1 MRRIAIDTGGTFT
14 DCVLYDGDQKV
25 LAVAK
30 VPSQPKSPDRAI
42 ANGINR
48 LLDIARL
55 KPTDIDQVAHGTTIA
70 TNAVIQGR
78 FARAG
83 MITTQGCRDTLEI
96 GSQIRSAPYNL
107 RAEPQTP
114 LIPRDLRIEVGGRL
128 AAMGEE
134 IAPLDEAAVRAA
146 VLDLKE
152 KGATAIAVAGLFSF
166 ANPVQEERAV
176 EIVREVAPELYV
188 MSSAAVSPE
197 VREYPRF
204 ATVAAN
210 VGLAPHLDPYLS
222 RLRGF
227 LDAEGFTCP
236 LLIMQS
242 NGGVATDS
250 RCKGDRAHHLVLS
263 GPAGCVMGGL
273 HLTENAGF
281 DNLVTVD
288 VGGTS
293 ADIGMIVKGEAR
305 TRMEMHLPNGV
316 PLHLRHL
323 EIETIGAGG
332 GSIAWVDEGG
342 ALQVGPQSAGAD
354 PGPACFGIT
363 GTEPTLTDAHVVLGR
378 LNQDRILGGEVKVHL
393 DLARKAVGEIGE
405 KLGLSVEQAA
415 LGIVRV
421 ADANMAGAIRGVAA
435 RNGDDLRD
443 FALVAAGGAG
453 ALNAVDLAR
462 DLGMKAVIIPM
473 RPGLFSAIGVL
484 DARIRH
490 DLVQS
495 VLMFGDK
502 PDMGVLA
509 KAHEALAK
517 KARAMLD
524 ADGAP
529 ANGIEISHQLDLRY
543 LGQEYAVTVTIT
555 PGEPMAGVLA
565 RFHDLHDRTYGH
577 SATGEATEIVAVRA
591 IGFGQLGAVHWPDR
605 TAFGDGR
612 PQAERKVWFAETG
625 GYVATPVYQRPALSR
640 GQVIKGPAIIE
651 QLDTTTVLPPDA
663 TARLDTKDNII
674 ITLEARA

>member
-14 DCVLYDGDQKV
+14 DCVLYDGHEKV

-30 VPSQPKSPDRAI
+30 VPSQPKSPDKAI

-48 LLDIARL
+48 LLEIAKL

-96 GSQIRSAPYNL
+96 GSQIRTQPYNL
-107 RAEPQTP
+107 RAEQKKP
-114 LIPRDLRIEVGGRL
+114 LIPRDLRIEVPGRL

-134 IAPLDEAAVRAA
+134 IEAIDEGAVRAA
-146 VLDLKE
+146 VKALKDR
-152 KGATAIAVAGLFSF
+152 GAEAVAVAGLFSF
-166 ANPVQEERAV
+166 ANPAQEERVA
-176 EIVREVAPELYV
+176 EIVREVAPEMYV

-204 ATVAAN
+204 ATVAVN

-273 HLTENAGF
+273 HLTKVAGF

-293 ADIGMIVKGEAR
+293 ADIGMIVGAEAR
-305 TRMEMHLPNGV
+305 TRMEMLLSNGV

-354 PGPACFGIT
+354 PGPACFGLT
-363 GTEPTLTDAHVVLGR
+363 GSEPTLTDAHVVLGR
-378 LNQDRILGGEVKVHL
+378 LNQDRILGGEFKVYL
-393 DLARKAVGEIGE
+393 DRARKAVGALGE
-405 KLGLSVEQAA
+405 KLGLSVEEAA

-421 ADANMAGAIRGVAA
+421 ADANMSGAIRAVAA
-435 RNGDDLRD
+435 RNGDDLRE

-462 DLGMKAVIIPM
+462 DLGMKAVIVPM

-495 VLMFGDK
+495 VLMFADK
-502 PDMGVLA
+502 PDMTLIA
-509 KAHEALAK
+509 RAHETLAE
-517 KARAMLD
+517 KARAMLA

-529 ANGIEISHQLDLRY
+529 AVGVEISHQLDLRY
-543 LGQEYAVTVTIT
+543 LGQEYAVTVTVT
-555 PGEPMAGVLA
+555 PGEAMAEVLR
-565 RFHDLHDRTYGH
+565 RFHELHDRTYGH
-577 SATGEATEIVAVRA
+577 SAPGEATEIVAIRA
-591 IGFGQLGAVHWPDR
+591 IGYGQLGAVHWPDR
-605 TAFGDGR
+605 TAYGDGT
-612 PQAERKVWFAETG
+612 PQTTRQVWFAEAG
-625 GYVATPVYQRPALSR
+625 GHVTAPVYQRAALSPS
-640 GQVIKGPAIIE
+640 QTIKGPAIIE
-651 QLDTTTVLPPDA
+651 QLDTTTVMPPFC
-663 TARLDTKDNII
+663 TARLDGKDNII
-674 ITLEARA
+674 ITLEALA

>member
-14 DCVLYDGDQKV
+14 DCVLYDGREQV

-30 VPSQPKSPDRAI
+30 VPSQPRSPDRAI
-42 ANGINR
+42 AAGITR
-48 LLDIARL
+48 LLEMTNL
-55 KPTDIDQVAHGTTIA
+55 KPSDIDQVAHGTTIA

-78 FARAG
+78 YARAG
-83 MITTQGCRDTLEI
+83 MITTQGCRDVVEI
-96 GSQIRSAPYNL
+96 GSQIRTTPYDL
-107 RAEPQTP
+107 RAEPKKP
-114 LIPRDLRIEVGGRL
+114 LIPRDLRIEVPGRL

-134 IAPLDEAAVRAA
+134 IAPLDEAAVKEA
-146 VLDLKE
+146 VIALKA
-152 KGATAIAVAGLFSF
+152 KGAEAVAVAGLFSF
-166 ANPVQEERAV
+166 ANPGHEDRVA
-176 EIVREVAPELYV
+176 EIVRETAPDLYV

-204 ATVAAN
+204 ATVAVN

-250 RCKGDRAHHLVLS
+250 RCKSDRAHHLVLS

-273 HLTENAGF
+273 HLTAVAGF

-293 ADIGMIVKGEAR
+293 ADIGMIVGGEAR
-305 TRMEMHLPNGV
+305 TRMEMTLSNGV

-342 ALQVGPQSAGAD
+342 ALQVGPLSAGAD
-354 PGPACFGIT
+354 PGPACFGIG

-378 LNQDRILGGEVKVHL
+378 LNQERILGGELAVDL
-393 DLARKAVGEIGE
+393 GLARKAIAGIGE
-405 KLGLSVEQAA
+405 KLGLSVEEAA

-462 DLGMKAVIIPM
+462 DLGMKAVIVPM

-495 VLMFGDK
+495 VLMFADD
-502 PDMGVLA
+502 PDLETIA
-509 KAHEALAK
+509 AAHAALEAR
-517 KARAMLD
+517 ARAMLESD
-524 ADGAP
+524 EAP
-529 ANGIEISHQLDLRY
+529 EQGVEISHQLDLRY
-543 LGQEYAVTVTIT
+543 QGQEYAVTVPVT
-555 PGEPMAGVLA
+555 PGEAMAGVLT
-565 RFHDLHDRTYGH
+565 RFHELHDRTYGH
-577 SATGEATEIVAVRA
+577 SAPGEPTEIVAVRA

-605 TAFGDGR
+605 TAYGDGA
-612 PQAERKVWFAETG
+612 PQAQRQVWFAEAG
-625 GYVATPVYQRPALSR
+625 GHANAPVYQRVALSPD
-640 GQVIKGPAIIE
+640 QTIKGPAIVE
-651 QLDTTTVLPPDA
+651 QLDTTTVIPPGA
-663 TARLDTKDNII
+663 TARLDPKDNII
-674 ITLEARA
+674 ITLEASA

>member
-14 DCVLYDGDQKV
+14 DCVLYDGNEKV

-30 VPSQPKSPDRAI
+30 VPSQLRSPDRAI
-42 ANGINR
+42 ADGIGR
-48 LLDIARL
+48 LLRMAGLR
-55 KPTDIDQVAHGTTIA
+55 PADIDQVAHGTTIA

-96 GSQIRSAPYNL
+96 GSQIRPEPYNL
-107 RAEPQTP
+107 RAAPRPP
-114 LIPRDLRIEVGGRL
+114 LIPRDLRIEVPGRL
-128 AAMGEE
+128 DATGEE
-134 IAPLDEAAVRAA
+134 IAPLDEAAVRGAVAA
-146 VLDLKE
+146 LRGQGV
-152 KGATAIAVAGLFSF
+152 GAVAVAGLFSF
-166 ANPVQEERAV
+166 ANPAHEDRIAA
-176 EIVREVAPELYV
+176 IVREEAPEIYV

-204 ATVAAN
+204 ATVAVN

-250 RCKGDRAHHLVLS
+250 RCRSDRAHHLVLS

-273 HLTENAGF
+273 HLTEVAGF

-293 ADIGMIVKGEAR
+293 ADIGMIVGGQAR
-305 TRMEMHLPNGV
+305 TRMEMALPNGV

-342 ALQVGPQSAGAD
+342 ALQVGPLSAGAD
-354 PGPACFGIT
+354 PGPACFGIG

-378 LNQDRILGGEVKVHL
+378 LNQERILGGEVPVDL
-393 DLARKAVGEIGE
+393 GLARGAVATIGE
-405 KLGLSVEQAA
+405 RLGLSVEEAA

-421 ADANMAGAIRGVAA
+421 ADANMAGAIRAVAA
-435 RNGDDLRD
+435 RSGDDLRD

-462 DLGMKAVIIPM
+462 DLGMKAVIVPM

-495 VLMFGDK
+495 VLMFGDA
-502 PDMGVLA
+502 PDLA
-509 KAHEALAK
+509 ALDAAHAALA
-517 KARAMLD
+517 ARARGMLA

-529 ANGIEISHQLDLRY
+529 AAGVEIAHQLDLRY
-543 LGQEYAVTVTIT
+543 LGQEYAVTVPVT
-555 PGEPMAGVLA
+555 PGEPMAAVLG
-565 RFHDLHDRTYGH
+565 RFHELHDRSYGH
-577 SATGEATEIVAVRA
+577 SAPGEPTEIVAVRVV
-591 IGFGQLGAVHWPDR
+591 GFGQLGAVHWPDR
-605 TAFGDGR
+605 AAFGDGA
-612 PQAERKVWFAETG
+612 PSAERRVWFAG
-625 GYVATPVYQRPALSR
+625 AGWLATPVHQRAALCPS
-640 GQVIKGPAIIE
+640 QVIRGPAIVE
-651 QLDTTTVLPPDA
+651 QLDTTTVIPPGA
-663 TARLDTKDNII
+663 TARLDAKDNII
-674 ITLEARA
+674 ITLEATA